1 MTPQRD
7 AITRGVI
14 ADIVARSK
22 VSESRRRSKTTRK
35 LSWRIYKISH
45 LRSSYSAAG
54 HSAGRAEAMAR
65 MRASFSSVMQQR
77 HRPFRCEVCHY
88 TSSSRWHL
96 KRHQMIHTG
105 EKPFKC
111 HLCPMTFAL
120 KHNMATHMRTH
131 TGERPFRC
139 EICPRTFSQQ
149 QGLKKHAIQH
159 TYFGFNSSL

>member
-1 MTPQRD
+1 MTLP
-7 AITRGVI
+7 
-14 ADIVARSK
+14 
-22 VSESRRRSKTTRK
+22 VSPSLFSFDNI
-35 LSWRIYKISH
+35 SVSH

-139 EICPRTFSQQ
+139 EVCPRTFSQQ